1 MASCQSRKI
10 GNCSDYS
17 ANKLLQEKAPET
29 FQGSF
34 LIPGSPALCVGRG
47 RVVSSRRNREAPAW
61 HRRGKPFFRLWMR
74 LPGRDGTEDG
84 RAVNGIVYPWRSRK
98 AGVHP

>member
-17 ANKLLQEKAPET
+17 PNRLLQEKAPET
-29 FQGSF
+29 FSGSF

-47 RVVSSRRNREAPAW
+47 GVASTRGNREAPAW
-61 HRRGKPFFRLWMR
+61 QRRGKPFLDCGCGCR
-74 LPGRDGTEDG
+74 GRDGRADG
-84 RAVNGIVYPWRSRK
+84 RALNGIVYPWRPRK

>member
-17 ANKLLQEKAPET
+17 PNRLLQEKAPET
-29 FQGSF
+29 FPGSF

-47 RVVSSRRNREAPAW
+47 GVASTRGNREAPAW
-61 HRRGKPFFRLWMR
+61 HRRG
-74 LPGRDGTEDG
+74 
-84 RAVNGIVYPWRSRK
+84 
-98 AGVHP
+98 

>member
-17 ANKLLQEKAPET
+17 ANRLLQEKAPET

-34 LIPGSPALCVGRG
+34 LIPGSPALCVG
-47 RVVSSRRNREAPAW
+47 
-61 HRRGKPFFRLWMR
+61 
-74 LPGRDGTEDG
+74 
-84 RAVNGIVYPWRSRK
+84 
-98 AGVHP
+98 